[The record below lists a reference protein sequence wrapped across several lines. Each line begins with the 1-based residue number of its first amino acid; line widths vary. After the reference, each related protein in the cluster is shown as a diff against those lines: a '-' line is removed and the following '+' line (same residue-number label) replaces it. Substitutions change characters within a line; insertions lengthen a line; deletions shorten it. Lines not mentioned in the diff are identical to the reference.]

1 MIPSTKTKIN
11 TKLLK
16 MLRQLDDN
24 NETPKMKTLVINK
37 VENKTDEIY
46 DLHKYVQSLATE
58 VEATKLFMK

>member
-11 TKLLK
+11 IKLLK

-37 VENKTDEIY
+37 VENKTDKIY
-46 DLHKYVQSLATE
+46 DLRKYVQSLATE

>member
-11 TKLLK
+11 IKLLK

-37 VENKTDEIY
+37 VENKTDKIY